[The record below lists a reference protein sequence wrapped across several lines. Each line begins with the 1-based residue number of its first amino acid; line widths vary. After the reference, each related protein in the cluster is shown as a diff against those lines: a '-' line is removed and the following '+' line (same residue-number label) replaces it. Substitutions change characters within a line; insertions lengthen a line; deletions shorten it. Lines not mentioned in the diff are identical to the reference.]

1 MTTTEFDI
9 SNPTTR
15 EDPQN
20 SGANGNRSAS
30 KDESMAQSESSTLL
44 GGPPTLSAVD
54 SEICTIL
61 MTRLI
66 DYFSPVLFTAPAASH
81 MECTDIFADK
91 WMSLVIQPAIDNDG
105 VYKPLET
112 LRSIKEINWQELGLC
127 ASCAAAK
134 QEEWTE
140 EQRTIWNLIDSWI

>member
-1 MTTTEFDI
+1 
-9 SNPTTR
+9 
-15 EDPQN
+15 
-20 SGANGNRSAS
+20 
-30 KDESMAQSESSTLL
+30 MAQSESSTLL